1 VTNLSISTVRRRLTR
16 VSKRMERL
24 AAHDGQAPEVIDFS
38 AAAV

>member
-24 AAHDGQAPEVIDFS
+24 AANDGQSPEVITFA